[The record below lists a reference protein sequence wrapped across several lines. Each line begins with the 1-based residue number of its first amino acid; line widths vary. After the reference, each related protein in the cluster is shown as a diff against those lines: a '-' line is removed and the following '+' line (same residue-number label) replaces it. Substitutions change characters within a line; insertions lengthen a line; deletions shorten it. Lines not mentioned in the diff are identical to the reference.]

1 MTFVHMTLDF
11 IIAIRSLNS
20 LETLTGFFSSAE
32 SIVIVSIKFNDDCYT
47 VLKDS

>member
-11 IIAIRSLNS
+11 ISAIRSLTS
-20 LETLTGFFSSAE
+20 LETLTGFFLSAE
-32 SIVIVSIKFNDDCYT
+32 SIVIVSIQFTDDCYT